1 LEQPVTIDEV
11 RRAMW
16 DCNDSN
22 ALGPGGFTFS
32 FYKTIWLLIGNK
44 VFHMVSEFFR
54 IRKLP
59 KVVNISYVT
68 LVPKNTP
75 KKIHG
80 VQANQFDS

>member
-1 LEQPVTIDEV
+1 VTIDEV

-22 ALGPGGFTFS
+22 ALGSGGFTFS

-75 KKIHG
+75 KKING